1 MSRKLKI
8 RIANIIEESFV
19 DGEGIRFAIFVQGC
33 FHNCKDCHNPSTHDF
48 NGGKILDT
56 EDIISK
62 FKRAPLISGI
72 TLSGGEPLC
81 QIKAVT
87 ELAAAAQNA
96 GLSVWCYTGSIY
108 ENLIED
114 LSDMEK
120 KFFTLDDVNQFL
132 KYVNVLVDGPFI
144 ESQRDLTMSFCG
156 SRNQRIID
164 VQKSRDQKKII
175 LWKSY

>member
-1 MSRKLKI
+1 MNIKI
-8 RIANIIEESFV
+8 ADIIEESFV

-33 FHNCKDCHNPSTHDF
+33 FHNCKGCHNPATHDF

-56 EDIISK
+56 EDIIFK
-62 FKRAPLISGI
+62 FKGAPLISGI

-87 ELAAAAQNA
+87 ELAFAAKNA
-96 GLSVWCYTGSIY
+96 GLSVWCYTGCIY

-132 KYVNVLVDGPFI
+132 KYVDVLVDGPFI

-156 SRNQRIID
+156 SRNQRLID
-164 VQKSRDQKKII
+164 VQKSLAQKKII
-175 LWKSY
+175 LWKSH